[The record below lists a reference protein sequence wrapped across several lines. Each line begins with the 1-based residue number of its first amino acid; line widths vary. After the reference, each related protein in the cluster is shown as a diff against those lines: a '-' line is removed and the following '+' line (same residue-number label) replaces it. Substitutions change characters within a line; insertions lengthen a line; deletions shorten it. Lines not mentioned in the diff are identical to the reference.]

1 MDFDEHLEGFKAS
14 PKREN
19 VMLLLNDARL
29 LGYAVIFKQTPPER
43 KLVDGEPAQPVDG
56 SWTALWDCVTVDYK
70 TIAMLADDELVK
82 AQKMVE
88 RMKGMRLVYPD
99 GSLQELA
106 TKLITKRILD
116 AVV

>member
-1 MDFDEHLEGFKAS
+1 MDFDDSLDRFKAE

-19 VMLLLNDARL
+19 VMLMLSDNRL

-43 KLVDGEPAQPVDG
+43 KLVDGEPMHPIDS

-88 RMKGMRLVYPD
+88 RMKGMRLIYPD
-99 GSLQELA
+99 GALQELA